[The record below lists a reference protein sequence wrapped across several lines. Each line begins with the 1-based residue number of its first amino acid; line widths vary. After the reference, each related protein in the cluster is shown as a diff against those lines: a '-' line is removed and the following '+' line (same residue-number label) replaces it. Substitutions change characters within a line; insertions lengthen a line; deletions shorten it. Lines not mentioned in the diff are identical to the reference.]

1 MCQRDGGGHGRGMTK
16 PTNDKTIGRRPGR
29 TLLAL
34 TAAALVGLGIAF
46 ALSMASLG
54 RALEDDGGVAAGLED
69 DFDDTTDL

>member
-1 MCQRDGGGHGRGMTK
+1 MCQRDGGSHGRGMTQ

-29 TLLAL
+29 TILAL
-34 TAAALVGLGIAF
+34 SVAALVGLGIAF

-69 DFDDTTDL
+69 DFDDTADL